1 MKRPPRLLLALLTPI
16 VVLSSAA
23 SYAASCANGNAIY
36 HRQAAGVPISC
47 SQSSCHGNNPD
58 QNAKKGAASPGTI
71 DNALDT
77 QNEMLGLRETLS
89 LSFSPDIEDLA
100 EYLFFAAAGQ
110 PCPAPG
116 PAFSAAPPSA
126 SFPSTNVGATSA
138 PQNIT
143 ITNTGTGN
151 AATLTR
157 SNSNATEFLASGT
170 CTSAGSLAMGASCT
184 LTVAFK
190 PSGGG
195 SRSGTYTLA
204 SGSNNVVVSFSG
216 TGVAAA
222 APSVSASPTSLSFG
236 SISVGST
243 SGTQTVTVS
252 NSGSGDATDMS
263 YPAAPASFIKGGTC
277 AGSVLVAGTSCTV
290 TFRYSPAAAGATNA
304 TYTING
310 GGASNPISLSGTGV
324 AASPAALSAAPTT
337 LSFGSV
343 TVGATSSGQQVTVT
357 NTGGSAATGVTVGN
371 SNAAEFPVSANTCG
385 AALAAGGTC
394 TFSVAYKPGAAGADA
409 ASLTIGATGVASVTV
424 NLSGTGTAAPTANLQ
439 AAPATV
445 AFGSVTIGQT
455 SAGTT
460 VTITNSGGA
469 AATGVAFVNS
479 NATEFVVSGNTCG
492 ATIANGASC
501 AFAVAYAPGSAG
513 ADSATLSVN
522 FAGGTLAIA
531 LTGTGVAPPP
541 PGQGQ
546 LSFPAADAFGTENV
560 GSASA
565 PHTITVSNTGS
576 AAVIVTAI
584 TSSAPSEFTVGNNTC
599 ATVAAGASCTFT
611 LTFTPAAAGAR
622 AATITFASNGAGSPQ
637 TLAAS
642 GTGAG
647 GTPPPPVGTPTTAVE
662 YYHAEFDHYFMTFIT
677 DEVTKLDN
685 GTFRGWERTGR
696 SFKVYA
702 NAGAGL
708 NAVCRFFSTA
718 FDPKSS
724 HFYTPVPSECAV
736 VKTNA
741 NWMFE
746 AEVFHVAVPDFDGN
760 CPAATQPVYRVYN
773 DGQGAAPNHRYTT
786 DLAVRNAMLA
796 LGWIPEGMGKIGVIM
811 CAPL

>member
-1 MKRPPRLLLALLTPI
+1 MKRPARLLLALLTPF
-16 VVLSSAA
+16 VLVWSASS
-23 SYAASCANGNAIY
+23 YGQSCSNGNSIY
-36 HRQAAGVPISC
+36 HRGGAVPISC
-47 SQSSCHGNNPD
+47 SQDSCHKSDPKNDANGILNG
-58 QNAKKGAASPGTI
+58 QFASNIET
-71 DNALDT
+71 ALDT
-77 QNEMLGLRETLS
+77 KSEMSGLRDGLALTTS
-89 LSFSPDIEDLA
+89 DIADIAL
-100 EYLFFAAAGQ
+100 YIWYRAGSQ
-110 PCPAPG
+110 NCPTPA
-116 PAFSAAPPSA
+116 PAFSAVPPSA
-126 SFPSTNVGATSA
+126 NFGSVNVLATSA
-138 PQNIT
+138 PQSVV
-143 ITNTGTGN
+143 ITNTGDAN

-157 SNSNATEFLASGT
+157 SSTNASEFLASGS
-170 CTSAGSLAMGASCT
+170 CTTLSSLAKGATCT

-190 PSGGG
+190 PSAGG
-195 SRSGTYTLA
+195 SRSGSYTLG
-204 SGSNNVVVSFSG
+204 SGSNNVVVNFAG
-216 TGVAAA
+216 TGVAATT
-222 APSVSASPTSLSFG
+222 PSVSASPTSLPFG
-236 SISVGST
+236 SINVGAQST
-243 SGTQTVTVS
+243 AQTITVS
-252 NSGSGDATDMS
+252 NSGSGDASDMN
-263 YPAAPASFIKGGTC
+263 YPAAPANFIKGGTC
-277 AGSVLVAGTSCTV
+277 SGSVLVAGTNCTV

-304 TYTING
+304 SYTITG
-310 GGASNPISLSGTGV
+310 GGANIPIALTGTGV
-324 AASPAALSAAPTT
+324 AAAPAALSASPAT

-357 NTGGSAATGVTVGN
+357 NTGGTAATGLNVAN

-385 AALAAGGTC
+385 ASLAAGGTC

-409 ASLTIGATGVASVTV
+409 ASLTIGATGVANATV

-439 AAPATV
+439 AAPAAV
-445 AFGSVTIGQT
+445 AFGNVTIGQT

-460 VTITNSGGA
+460 VTITNTGGA

-479 NATEFVVSGNTCG
+479 NATEFIVSGNTCG
-492 ATIANGASC
+492 ATLANGASC
-501 AFAVAYAPGSAG
+501 ALAVAYAPGSAG

-546 LSFPAADAFGTENV
+546 LSFPSADVFATENV
-560 GSASA
+560 GSTSA
-565 PHTITVSNTGS
+565 PHTITVSNAGS
-576 AAVIVTAI
+576 AAVVVTAI
-584 TSSAPSEFTVGNNTC
+584 TSSAPSEFAVGNSTC
-599 ATVAAGASCTFT
+599 ATVAAGASCSFT
-611 LTFTPAAAGAR
+611 LTFSPAAAGAR
-622 AATITFASNGAGSPQ
+622 AATITFTSNGAGSPQ

-647 GTPPPPVGTPTTAVE
+647 GTTPPPTGTPTTAVE
-662 YYHAEFDHYFMTFIT
+662 YYHAEFDHYFMTFIN

-685 GTFRGWERTGR
+685 GTFRGWSRTGR

-708 NAVCRFFSTA
+708 NPVCRFFSTA

-724 HFYTPVPSECAV
+724 HFYTPVPTECAV

-760 CPAATQPVYRVYN
+760 CPASTQPVYRVYN